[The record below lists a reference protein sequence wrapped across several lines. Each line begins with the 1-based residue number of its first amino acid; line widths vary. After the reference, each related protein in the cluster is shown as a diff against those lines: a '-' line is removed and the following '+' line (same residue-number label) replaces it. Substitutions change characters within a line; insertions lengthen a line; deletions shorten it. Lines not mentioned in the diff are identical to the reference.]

1 MEPFPLNR
9 GAAALVGSDVQP
21 RSSGQSETSGQGP
34 FHGAAASHLAFTM
47 QVACSADDSFDVV
60 LLVNSSTI

>member
-9 GAAALVGSDVQP
+9 GAAALVGSDVQA
-21 RSSGQSETSGQGP
+21 RSSGQGETSGRGH
-34 FHGAAASHLAFTM
+34 FHGAAASHLASTM

-60 LLVNSSTI
+60 LLVNNLTI